1 MSNYPPVPQESPKR
15 RVNPSG
21 KIVWIARYSRPDG
34 TYAIWKPAWNRR
46 RGTFGRKGEAAR
58 AILEAYEHE
67 LELMRRG
74 PSDTLRAYIPRWLS
88 EHPRSQRTN
97 DTNGHRLSRILEV
110 PIEGVK
116 LGDWLLGDLKR
127 RHINQ
132 LATHLLVEQQ
142 RAVEGAR
149 GILRALSALIED
161 AISDELVDVNPV
173 KGVVIRGNDPRV
185 GKQPRPLRVFS
196 FEEMHAFA
204 AAAGAAWLA
213 EKPNRDPGYVSVVGA
228 LVRMFS
234 DSGLRLGEILPLE
247 RGDFDGTIFRSRG
260 NAHDGRFIEGSSET
274 KRHERE
280 TPCPPSLAA
289 LIRVLP
295 ARIDTKLLFPTP
307 TGRLWRERNFY
318 RDIWEPARR
327 ATKLDIRPHEMRHS
341 YVSHLRAA
349 GIDDAD
355 LADVAGHRVET
366 MLGRY
371 THPLRRSFK
380 QISDVI
386 G

>member
-1 MSNYPPVPQESPKR
+1 MSYPPVPQESPKR

-21 KIVWIARYSRPDG
+21 KIVWTARYSRPDG
-34 TYAIWKPAWNRR
+34 SYAIWKPAWNRR
-46 RGTFGRKGEAAR
+46 RGTFARKGDAAR

-67 LELMRRG
+67 LALLRNG
-74 PSDTLRAYIPRWLS
+74 PSDTLRAYVPCWLE
-88 EHPRSQRTN
+88 EHPRSKRT
-97 DTNGHRLSRILEV
+97 DYTNNSRLSRIVDV
-110 PIEGVK
+110 PIEGTM
-116 LGDWLLGDLKR
+116 LGGWLLRELKR

-132 LATHLLVEQQ
+132 LAAHLLVEHG
-142 RAVEGAR
+142 RAAEGAR
-149 GILRALSALIED
+149 GILRVLSALIED
-161 AISDELVDVNPV
+161 AIGDELADVNPV
-173 KGVVIRGNDPRV
+173 KGVVIRANDPRV
-185 GKQPRPLRVFS
+185 KKQPRPLRVFS
-196 FEEMHAFA
+196 FDEMHAFA
-204 AAAGAAWLA
+204 ATAGTAWLA
-213 EKPNRDPGYVSVVGA
+213 EKQHRAVGYVPVVQA

-260 NAHDGRFIEGSSET
+260 NAHEGQFSEGSSET

-280 TPCPPSLAA
+280 TPCPPSLGA
-289 LIRVLP
+289 LIRAMP

-307 TGRLWRERNFY
+307 TGLLWRERNFY
-318 RDIWEPARR
+318 RDVWKPAQR
-327 ATKLDIRPHEMRHS
+327 AAKLDIRPHEMRHS

-371 THPLRRSFK
+371 THPLRRSFD
-380 QISDVI
+380 QISEVI